1 MSIYVLAPGGVVQKY
16 PYNAVDLRTDNPGTS
31 FPAEP
36 TDAMLAEW
44 SVFPVTTTTP
54 PAYDTTTQKL
64 TEELPADIGGTWTQ
78 VWAVYPLTNEEL
90 VATRLQIWAGIE
102 EQVQTRL
109 DDFAKT
115 RFYNDILSAC
125 SYATSTNQKYAS
137 EGQYCMTAR
146 DQTWDALF
154 AIQAEV
160 VAGTRPMPASYAD
173 IEAELPALVWPG

>member
-1 MSIYVLAPGGVVQKY
+1 MYALIENGQVTQY
-16 PYNAVDLRTDNPGTS
+16 PYSISQLYADNPGTS
-31 FPAEP
+31 FPATMPDER
-36 TDAMLAEW
+36 LADW
-44 SVFPVTTTTP
+44 GVYPVTTTTP

-64 TEELPADIGGTWTQ
+64 VEETPANIGGTWTQ

-90 VATRLQIWAGIE
+90 AATHLQIWAGIE
-102 EQVQTRL
+102 AQVQARL